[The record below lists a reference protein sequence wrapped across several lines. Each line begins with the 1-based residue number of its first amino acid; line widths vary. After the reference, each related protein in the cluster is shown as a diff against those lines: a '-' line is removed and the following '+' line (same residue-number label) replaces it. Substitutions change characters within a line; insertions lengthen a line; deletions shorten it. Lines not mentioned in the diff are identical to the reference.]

1 MAAIAGKNTCITFG
15 ANNRRILGMGT
26 WRLSGGS
33 TDLIEVSEF
42 CVDFKDFISGLK
54 DGGEVS
60 FNGYLNR
67 SCTSQFALMDINMNG
82 TCVTSL
88 RFHLSCT
95 TTAGGYFYPMTITPF
110 TASCIRITSWEVS
123 ADKTGLVELSFTG
136 KVAGL
141 MDYHT

>member
-1 MAAIAGKNTCITFG
+1 MGAIVGKNTMVSFG

-26 WRLSGGS
+26 WRLTGVT
-33 TDLIEVSEF
+33 TDMIEVSEF
-42 CVDFKDFISGLK
+42 CVDFKEWLCGLK

-67 SCTSQFALMDINMNG
+67 SCTSQFALMDVAQDCD
-82 TCVTSL
+82 CVTSL

-95 TTAGGYFYPMTITPF
+95 STAGGYFYPMTVTPF
-110 TASCIRITSWEVS
+110 TRSCIRITSWEVS
-123 ADKTGLVELSFTG
+123 ADKTGLVSISFTG
-136 KVAGL
+136 KVTGL